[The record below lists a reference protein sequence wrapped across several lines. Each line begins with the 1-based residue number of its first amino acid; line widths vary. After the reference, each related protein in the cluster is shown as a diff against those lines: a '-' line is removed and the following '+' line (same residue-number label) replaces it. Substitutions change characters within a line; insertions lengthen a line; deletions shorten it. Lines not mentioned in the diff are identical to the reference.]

1 MGTHDYEDDSR
12 NEDIL
17 VSVNGDIVHRQEAKV
32 SVFDSCWAMESGSRS
47 GCTMEPSYLPRT
59 IWTGYS
65 VGPSR
70 FPSTLAC
77 RARRYWNRWIV

>member
-17 VSVNGDIVHRQEAKV
+17 VSVNGDIVHRQEA
-32 SVFDSCWAMESGSRS
+32 
-47 GCTMEPSYLPRT
+47 RT